1 MSSKTLTLKI
11 YRGDELVDTKTLS
24 QDVIKIG
31 KLKSSHLCLDD
42 DAVARMHAVIEVS
55 GNDVRVIDLG
65 SSAGTVLNGSPVDK
79 NASIAVGDQLTF
91 GPYRVE
97 IAEISDAVALAPSPA
112 PAATPGV
119 SDAMAARMMA
129 AAAPTPMAAAAPPV
143 QIDVGA
149 VEVQDG
155 RQVAEVVAMYG
166 RTALDV
172 AHVGQTKSRKAI
184 APVFMVF
191 GGLLMIGG
199 IGLFGYEVNQPW
211 QDYSEEARKAKQAKK
226 EEPPKPG
233 LGTGSLGLNLIL
245 LGLIPMVAGALRL
258 GEKTVIDYTIGEGH
272 HAVFHVPPH
281 GLPDTVAFP
290 LVRSSGGEF
299 SLNFTKDM
307 TGEVKLDGQ
316 TYSLQELVSSGRAGG
331 AGSYYTFPLPRGVQ
345 GKVNYEDISFHINT
359 VNPGAVVAGRG
370 ETDWGFFAYVGGT
383 AVIAVTFYLLMRSIP
398 DDLLAI
404 TMDDGEGEPAY
415 ARFMHQPDATKEE
428 EPPPEEE
435 NVSDDNAGGTGQR
448 HKGEE
453 GKMGKPSSKSKSGL
467 YAMKG
472 PKDAV
477 PQMARNFDP
486 DMAARNAGILGVM
499 QQQGGHFLASPYG
512 GAFAVGN
519 DDEDVWGGLTGTEI
533 GEAYGVGGLGLVGT
547 GRGGGGTGEGTIGL
561 GNTGLIGKGG
571 GGGTGSGYGR
581 GSGAGFGGRGKRVPQ
596 IRHAKAQVQG
606 ALDRDIIRRIV
617 RAHIN
622 EVRSCYNAGL
632 TSNPNLQGR
641 VAVNFV
647 IGGSGKVMSSVVQ
660 ESTIKDSS
668 VANCIAKAV
677 KRWTFPKPRGGGNVI
692 VTYPFN
698 LSPG

>member
-11 YRGDELVDTKTLS
+11 FRADELVDTKTLS

-65 SSAGTVLNGSPVDK
+65 SSAGTVLNGTPVEK
-79 NASIAVGDQLTF
+79 NAPVGAGDQLTF

-97 IAEISDAVALAPSPA
+97 IAEIVDAVAAVPAPSPA
-112 PAATPGV
+112 AALPLA
-119 SDAMAARMMA
+119 DPLAARMPASAPSMA
-129 AAAPTPMAAAAPPV
+129 AASAPPM

-172 AHVGQTKSRKAI
+172 AHVGQTKSRKTA
-184 APVFMVF
+184 APILLAMGGVLIL
-191 GGLLMIGG
+191 GGL
-199 IGLFGYEVNQPW
+199 GLFGYEVSRDW
-211 QDYSEEARKAKQAKK
+211 ETHTKEALKASQAKK
-226 EEPPKPG
+226 EVPQAPGYGTGALG
-233 LGTGSLGLNLIL
+233 LGLAL
-245 LGLIPMVAGALRL
+245 LGLVPFVAGAMRL
-258 GEKTVIDYTIGEGH
+258 SEKYVTDYTIGEGH
-272 HAVFHVPPH
+272 NAVFHVPPH
-281 GLPDTVAFP
+281 GLPDAVAFP

-299 SLNFTKDM
+299 TLNFTKGM
-307 TGEVKLDGQ
+307 TGEVTLDGQ
-316 TYSLQELVSSGRAGG
+316 TISLQELVSSGRAGG
-331 AGSYYTFPLPRGVQ
+331 AGSYHTFPLPRGVQ
-345 GKVNYEDISFHINT
+345 GKINYEDVTFHINT
-359 VNPGAVVAGRG
+359 VNPGAIVAGRG
-370 ETDWGFFAYVGGT
+370 DVDWPFWAYVGGT

-404 TMDDGEGEPAY
+404 SMDDGDGTPAY
-415 ARFMHQPDATKEE
+415 ARYMHQPDQNKEE

-435 NVSDDNAGGTGQR
+435 SESNDEAGGTGQR

-472 PKDAV
+472 PQDAV

-486 DMAARNAGILGVM
+486 DMAARSAGILGVM
-499 QQQGGHFLASPYG
+499 QQQGGSFLASPYG
-512 GAFAVGN
+512 GSFAVGN
-519 DDEDVWGGLTGTEI
+519 DDDDVWGGLTGTEV
-533 GEAYGVGGLGLVGT
+533 GEAYGVGGLGLVGS

-581 GSGAGFGGRGKRVPQ
+581 GGGAGFGTKGKRVPQ
-596 IRHAKAQVQG
+596 VRQAKAQVQG

-622 EVRSCYNAGL
+622 EIRSCYNAGL
-632 TSNPNLQGR
+632 TKDPNLQGR

-647 IGGSGKVMSSVVQ
+647 ITGTGKVGSSVVQ
-660 ESTIKDSS
+660 ESTIKDAS
-668 VANCIAKAV
+668 VANCVAKAV
-677 KRWTFPKPRGGGNVI
+677 KRWQFPKPRGGGNVI

>member
-11 YRGDELVDTKTLS
+11 FHGDELVDTKTLS
-24 QDVIKIG
+24 QDVIKVG

-55 GNDVRVIDLG
+55 GSDVRVIDLG
-65 SSAGTVLNGSPVDK
+65 SSAGTVLNGTPVDK
-79 NASIAVGDQLTF
+79 NASIAAGDKLAF

-97 IAEISDAVALAPSPA
+97 IAEISDAVAAAPASA
-112 PAATPGV
+112 PAA
-119 SDAMAARMMA
+119 SAAAA
-129 AAAPTPMAAAAPPV
+129 AAAPMMGAARSPMAAAAPPI
-143 QIDVGA
+143 QIDVSG

-172 AHVGQTKSRKAI
+172 AHVGQTKSRKAS
-184 APVFMVF
+184 APVFMAL
-191 GGLLMIGG
+191 GGLMILGG
-199 IGLFGYEVNQPW
+199 LGLFGYEVTREW
-211 QDYSEEARKAKQAKK
+211 ETYAEEARKAKQSKK

-233 LGTGSLGLNLIL
+233 LGTGPLGLGLAL
-245 LGLIPMVAGALRL
+245 LGLVPFVAGGMRL
-258 GEKTVIDYTIGEGH
+258 SEKTVTDYTIGEGH
-272 HAVFHVPPH
+272 DAVFHVPPH
-281 GLPDTVAFP
+281 GLPDSVAFP

-299 SLNFTKDM
+299 TLNFTKDM
-307 TGEVKLDGQ
+307 TGEVTLDGQ
-316 TYSLQELVSSGRAGG
+316 TLNLQELVSSGRAGG
-331 AGSYYTFPLPRGVQ
+331 AGSYYTFPLPRGVRGQ
-345 GKVNYEDISFHINT
+345 VKYEDITFHINT
-359 VNPGAVVAGRG
+359 VNPGAIVAGRG
-370 ETDWGFFAYVGGT
+370 DTDWPFWAYVGGT

-404 TMDDGEGEPAY
+404 SMDDGDGEPAY
-415 ARFMHQPDATKEE
+415 ARFMHQPDETKEE
-428 EPPPEEE
+428 EPPPEED
-435 NVSDDNAGGTGQR
+435 NNSDDTAGGTGQR

-486 DMAARNAGILGVM
+486 DMAARSAGILGVM
-499 QQQGGHFLASPYG
+499 AQQDGHFLASPYG

-519 DDEDVWGGLTGTEI
+519 DDDDVWGGLTGTEV

-571 GGGTGSGYGR
+571 GGGTGSGYGK

-596 IRHAKAQVQG
+596 VRQAKAQVQG
-606 ALDRDIIRRIV
+606 ALDKDIIRRIV

-632 TSNPNLQGR
+632 TKNPNLQGR

-647 IGGSGKVMSSVVQ
+647 ITGTGKVGSSVVQ

-668 VANCIAKAV
+668 VGNCIAKAV

>member
-11 YRGDELVDTKTLS
+11 FHGDELVDTKTLS

-55 GNDVRVIDLG
+55 GSDVRVIDLG
-65 SSAGTVLNGSPVDK
+65 SSAGTVLNGTPVDK
-79 NASIAVGDQLTF
+79 NAPIAAGDKLAF

-97 IAEISDAVALAPSPA
+97 ITEISDAVVAA
-112 PAATPGV
+112 PAAAP
-119 SDAMAARMMA
+119 A
-129 AAAPTPMAAAAPPV
+129 AAAVAGGAAMMGGARSPMAAAAPPI
-143 QIDVGA
+143 QIDVSG

-172 AHVGQTKSRKAI
+172 AHVGQTKSRKAT
-184 APVFMVF
+184 APVFMAF
-191 GGLLMIGG
+191 GGLMILGG
-199 IGLFGYEVNQPW
+199 LGLFAYEVTQPW
-211 QDYSEEARKAKQAKK
+211 EQYAEEARKAKQSRK

-233 LGTGSLGLNLIL
+233 AGTGPIGLALAL
-245 LGLIPMVAGALRL
+245 LGLVPFVAGGMRL
-258 GEKTVIDYTIGEGH
+258 SEKTVTNYTIGEGH
-272 HAVFHVPPH
+272 DAVFHVPPH
-281 GLPDTVAFP
+281 GLPDAVAFP

-299 SLNFTKDM
+299 TLNFTKEM
-307 TGEVKLDGQ
+307 TGEVTLDGQ
-316 TYSLQELVSSGRAGG
+316 TLNLQELVSSGRAGG
-331 AGSYYTFPLPRGVQ
+331 AGSYYTFPLPRGVRGQ
-345 GKVNYEDISFHINT
+345 VKYEDITFHINT
-359 VNPGAVVAGRG
+359 VNPGAIVAGRG
-370 ETDWGFFAYVGGT
+370 DTDWPFWAYVGGT

-404 TMDDGEGEPAY
+404 SIDDGDGEPAY
-415 ARFMHQPDATKEE
+415 ARFMHQPDQTKEE
-428 EPPPEEE
+428 EPPPEED
-435 NVSDDNAGGTGQR
+435 NNSDDTAGGTGQR

-486 DMAARNAGILGVM
+486 DMAARSAGILGVM
-499 QQQGGHFLASPYG
+499 AQQDGHFLASPYG

-519 DDEDVWGGLTGTEI
+519 DDSDVWGGLTGTEV

-571 GGGTGSGYGR
+571 GGGSGSGYGK
-581 GSGAGFGGRGKRVPQ
+581 GSGAGFGGRGQRVPQ
-596 IRHAKAQVQG
+596 VRQAKAQVQG
-606 ALDRDIIRRIV
+606 ALDKDIIRRIV

-632 TSNPNLQGR
+632 TKNPNLQGR

-647 IGGSGKVMSSVVQ
+647 ITGTGKVGSSVVQ

-668 VANCIAKAV
+668 VGNCIAQAV

>member
-11 YRGDELVDTKTLS
+11 FRADQLVDTKTLS

-65 SSAGTVLNGSPVDK
+65 SAAGTVLNGAAVEK
-79 NASIAVGDQLTF
+79 NAPVAAGDQLTF

-97 IAEISDAVALAPSPA
+97 IAEISDAVAFSPA
-112 PAATPGV
+112 PAPAAAPAQA
-119 SDAMAARMMA
+119 DPLAARMPASAPSMA
-129 AAAPTPMAAAAPPV
+129 VASAPPM

-172 AHVGQTKSRKAI
+172 AHVGQNKSRKGA
-184 APVFMVF
+184 APVLLAV
-191 GGLLMIGG
+191 GGLMILGG
-199 IGLFGYEVNQPW
+199 LGLFGIEVT
-211 QDYSEEARKAKQAKK
+211 QDWETHTEEARKASQAKK
-226 EEPPKPG
+226 EVPKPPGYGTGALG
-233 LGTGSLGLNLIL
+233 LGLAL
-245 LGLIPMVAGALRL
+245 LGLIPFVAGAMRL
-258 GEKTVIDYTIGEGH
+258 GEKTVTDYTIGEGH
-272 HAVFHVPPH
+272 DAVFHVPPH
-281 GLPDTVAFP
+281 GLPDAVAFP

-299 SLNFTKDM
+299 TLNFTKDM
-307 TGEVKLDGQ
+307 TGEVTLDGR
-316 TYSLQELVSSGRAGG
+316 TINLQELVSSGRAGG
-331 AGSYYTFPLPRGVQ
+331 AGSHHTFPLPRGVQ
-345 GKVNYEDISFHINT
+345 GKVHYEDITFHINT

-370 ETDWGFFAYVGGT
+370 DVDWSFWTYVGGT

-404 TMDDGEGEPAY
+404 TMDDGDGAPAY
-415 ARFMHQPDATKEE
+415 ARYMHQPDETKEE

-435 NVSDDNAGGTGQR
+435 SESNEEAGGSGQR

-453 GKMGKPSSKSKSGL
+453 GQMGKPSSKSKSGL

-472 PKDAV
+472 PQDAV

-486 DMAARNAGILGVM
+486 DMAARSAGILGVM
-499 QQQGGHFLASPYG
+499 QQQGGSFLASPYG
-512 GAFAVGN
+512 GSFAVGN
-519 DDEDVWGGLTGTEI
+519 DDSDVWGGLTGDSV

-571 GGGTGSGYGR
+571 GGGSGSGYGR
-581 GSGAGFGGRGKRVPQ
+581 GGGAGFGTKGTRVPQ
-596 IRHAKAQVQG
+596 IRHAKAEVQG

-617 RAHIN
+617 RARIN

-632 TSNPNLQGR
+632 TKDPNLQGR
-641 VAVNFV
+641 VSVNFV
-647 IGGSGKVMSSVVQ
+647 ITGTGKVGSSVVQ
-660 ESTIKDSS
+660 ESTLKDSS
-668 VANCIAKAV
+668 VANCVAKAV
-677 KRWTFPKPRGGGNVI
+677 KRWQFPKPRGGGNVI

>member
-11 YRGDELVDTKTLS
+11 FHGDELVDTKTLS

-55 GNDVRVIDLG
+55 GSDVRVIDLG
-65 SSAGTVLNGSPVDK
+65 SSAGTVLNGTPVDK
-79 NASIAVGDQLTF
+79 NASIAVGDKLAF

-97 IAEISDAVALAPSPA
+97 IAEISDAVAAAAAPASMPA
-112 PAATPGV
+112 PAV
-119 SDAMAARMMA
+119 AAAAAAPMMG
-129 AAAPTPMAAAAPPV
+129 AAPTPMASAPPI
-143 QIDVGA
+143 QIDVSG

-172 AHVGQTKSRKAI
+172 AHVGQTKSRKAT
-184 APVFMVF
+184 APIFMAV
-191 GGLLMIGG
+191 GGLMVLGG
-199 IGLFGYEVNQPW
+199 LGLFGYEVNQPW
-211 QDYSEEARKAKQAKK
+211 EDYSEEARKAKQAKK

-233 LGTGSLGLNLIL
+233 AGTGALGLGLAL
-245 LGLIPMVAGALRL
+245 LGLVPFVAGAMRL
-258 GEKTVIDYTIGEGH
+258 GEKTVTDYTIGEGH
-272 HAVFHVPPH
+272 DAVFHVPPA
-281 GLPDTVAFP
+281 GLPDAVAFP

-307 TGEVKLDGQ
+307 TGEVTLDGQ
-316 TYSLQELVSSGRAGG
+316 TLNLQELVSSGRAGG
-331 AGSYYTFPLPRGVQ
+331 AGSYYTFPLPRGVRGQ
-345 GKVNYEDISFHINT
+345 VKYEDITFHINT
-359 VNPGAVVAGRG
+359 VNPGAIVAGRG
-370 ETDWGFFAYVGGT
+370 DVDWPFWAYVGGT
-383 AVIAVTFYLLMRSIP
+383 TVIAVTFYLLMRSIP

-415 ARFMHQPDATKEE
+415 ARFMHQPDETKEE

-435 NVSDDNAGGTGQR
+435 NVSDDSAGGTGQR

-486 DMAARNAGILGVM
+486 DMAARSAGILGVM

-519 DDEDVWGGLTGTEI
+519 DDDDVWGGLTGTEV

-571 GGGTGSGYGR
+571 GGGTGSGYGK

-596 IRHAKAQVQG
+596 VRQAKAQVQG

-632 TSNPNLQGR
+632 TKNPNLQGR

-647 IGGSGKVMSSVVQ
+647 ITGTGKVGSSVVQ

-668 VANCIAKAV
+668 VGNCIAKAV

>member
-1 MSSKTLTLKI
+1 MSKTLTLKI
-11 YRGDELVDTKTLS
+11 HRDDELVDTKTLT

-31 KLKSSHLCLDD
+31 KLKSSHLCLED

-65 SSAGTVLNGSPVDK
+65 SNAGTVLNGAPIDK
-79 NASIAVGDQLTF
+79 NASVDQGDVLTF

-97 IAEISDAVALAPSPA
+97 IAEIADAAAVAAA
-112 PAATPGV
+112 PAAATAGAP
-119 SDAMAARMMA
+119 AAAAAPIA
-129 AAAPTPMAAAAPPV
+129 AAAPTPMASAAPPV
-143 QIDVGA
+143 HVDVGA

-172 AHVGQTKSRKAI
+172 AHVGQVKRNKAAGPI
-184 APVFMVF
+184 LLAM
-191 GGLLMIGG
+191 GGVMMLSGL
-199 IGLFGYEVNQPW
+199 GLFGMEVT
-211 QDYSEEARKAKQAKK
+211 QDWETYSQEARKAKQSKK
-226 EEPPKPG
+226 QEPTKPG
-233 LGTGSLGLNLIL
+233 YGTGALGLGICL
-245 LGLIPMVAGALRL
+245 LGLIPFVGGAMRMS
-258 GEKTVIDYTIGEGH
+258 EKHVVDYTIGEGH
-272 HAVFHVPPH
+272 DAVFHVPPA
-281 GLPDTVAFP
+281 GLPNSVAFP

-299 SLNFTKDM
+299 ALNFTKDM
-307 TGEVKLDGQ
+307 TGEMSLDGQ
-316 TYSLQELVSSGRAGG
+316 TLTLEELVSTGRAGG
-331 AGSYYTFPLPRGVQ
+331 SGSHYTFPLPRGSQ
-345 GKVNYEDISFHINT
+345 GKVTYEDVTFHINT
-359 VNPGAVVAGRG
+359 VNPGAIVAGRG
-370 ETDWGFFAYVGGT
+370 DVDWPFWAYVGGT
-383 AVIAVTFYLLMRSIP
+383 AVIAITFYMLMRSIP
-398 DDLLAI
+398 DDLLAFSVE
-404 TMDDGEGEPAY
+404 DGEGEPAY
-415 ARFMHQPDATKEE
+415 ARYMHQPDETKEE
-428 EPPPEEE
+428 EPPPEEQE
-435 NVSDDNAGGTGQR
+435 DSDDEAGGTGQR

-472 PKDAV
+472 PQNAV

-486 DMAARNAGILGVM
+486 DMAARSAGILGVM

-519 DDEDVWGGLTGTEI
+519 DDEDVWGGLTGTEV

-571 GGGTGSGYGR
+571 GGGSGSGYGR
-581 GSGAGFGGRGKRVPQ
+581 GAGAGFGGKGKRVPKVRQ
-596 IRHAKAQVQG
+596 AKAKVQG

-632 TSNPNLQGR
+632 TKNPNLQGR
-641 VAVNFV
+641 VAINFV
-647 IGGSGKVMSSVVQ
+647 ITGTGKVGTAVVQ
-660 ESTIKDSS
+660 ESSLKDKS
-668 VANCIAKAV
+668 VGNCIAKAV
-677 KRWTFPKPRGGGNVI
+677 KRWKFPKPQGGGNVI

-698 LSPG
+698 LSSG